1 MKKCFEGIAELIFN
15 NNIDI
20 VGMKSSEN
28 EEISFVERIIPRN
41 FKSNVEKWL
50 LKV

>member
-1 MKKCFEGIAELIFN
+1 MKKCFEGISELIFN
-15 NNIDI
+15 NNVDI

-28 EEISFVERIIPRN
+28 EEISFIERIAPRN